1 MAMEERKQ
9 TERRRMSRGIEKWP
23 YLFYVIVL
31 RRNCV
36 LGFIDI

>member
-9 TERRRMSRGIEKWP
+9 TELRRMSRGIEEWP
-23 YLFYVIVL
+23 CLFYVIVH
-31 RRNCV
+31 RRNYV